1 MVFEAMKRLVGNDSV
16 QVKGAEMLQTL
27 IKEEPQVG
35 GEAQGGWGV
44 S

>member
-1 MVFEAMKRLVGNDSV
+1 MKRLVGNDLV

-35 GEAQGGWGV
+35 GEARDRGGQ
-44 S
+44 